1 MRYFFAIVFLLFSI
15 TGATQATYQYGV
27 LPGLNVNKS
36 FSDLWAA
43 NFKAESRI
51 MFEEGV
57 FGEEAQFGV
66 KHLLTDISAIAAK
79 KTVSGNT
86 ISGGYLARIREEKV
100 THRLIQQYAIA
111 KRYSGFRLSHR
122 FSADQSFTKDEPT
135 EYRFRY
141 RISAE
146 FPLQGSR
153 VDVNEFYVKMNNEY
167 LNGFEDSQ
175 YNLEIRFA
183 SVLGYEINNE
193 NKVEWGLDYRIDSF
207 LEDASRNRFWMSFNW
222 YLKI

>member
-15 TGATQATYQYGV
+15 AGAAQATYQYGV
-27 LPGLNVNKS
+27 LPGINLNKS
-36 FSDLWAA
+36 FSDIWGG

-57 FGEEAQFGV
+57 FGEEAEFGI

-79 KTVSGNT
+79 RTVLGNT
-86 ISGGYLARIREEKV
+86 LSAGYLARIREEKV

-122 FSADQSFTKDEPT
+122 FSADQSFTKDEPA

-146 FPLQGSR
+146 FALQGAR
-153 VDVNEFYVKMNNEY
+153 VDAREFYLKVNNEY
-167 LNGFEDSQ
+167 LNGFEDSE
-175 YNLEIRFA
+175 YNLEIRLA
-183 SVLGYEINNE
+183 PVIGYEINNE

-207 LEDASRNRFWMSFNW
+207 LEDSSRNRFWMSFNW
-222 YLKI
+222 FLKI